1 MMPSGLAVRSVPQHQ
16 RQQWHLSANG
26 PSMLPR
32 IVEQQAMYLDQWQQT
47 DTMHDAGVRQAA
59 ALEMLADN
67 TRWQGEAKQQLA
79 DEARHHQVAAV
90 RQAGSLAD
98 VQELQGCRRSYR
110 GPPVRHSSSGH
121 QWHKDL
127 CAKCGSSG
135 RAEEGRLL
143 AWPNVGGATIL
154 TVSMS
159 RAIHVPGDDVY
170 WPVPHEWRRSSW
182 CLVGV
187 GPRFPTIDQ
196 SQGQLVGWA
205 TPAFGGPTRSS
216 TRQLHYCTAVFPV
229 DEPVGIP
236 EWALYK
242 GRQPRCAFE

>member
-47 DTMHDAGVRQAA
+47 DTMHDAGVRLAA

-98 VQELQGCRRSYR
+98 VQELQGCRCSYR
-110 GPPVRHSSSGH
+110 GPQCDTPAVATSGIRT
-121 QWHKDL
+121 
-127 CAKCGSSG
+127 CAPSVAALEGPKKAGSSHG
-135 RAEEGRLL
+135 PMWAVLRSLLCQCQGDKVYLEEGMVL
-143 AWPNVGGATIL
+143 
-154 TVSMS
+154 
-159 RAIHVPGDDVY
+159 PGSHSV
-170 WPVPHEWRRSSW
+170 
-182 CLVGV
+182 
-187 GPRFPTIDQ
+187 
-196 SQGQLVGWA
+196 
-205 TPAFGGPTRSS
+205 
-216 TRQLHYCTAVFPV
+216 
-229 DEPVGIP
+229 
-236 EWALYK
+236 
-242 GRQPRCAFE
+242 